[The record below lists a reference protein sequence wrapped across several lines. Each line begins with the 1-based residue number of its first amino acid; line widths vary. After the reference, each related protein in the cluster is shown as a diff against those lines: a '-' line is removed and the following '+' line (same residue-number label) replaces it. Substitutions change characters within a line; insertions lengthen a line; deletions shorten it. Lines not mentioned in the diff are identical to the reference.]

1 MAATIAE
8 ATGHDRQR
16 AKYTHRLGSESAEV
30 CAATYHT
37 FVRACVTKDGSG
49 WVEVKQNGNIIH
61 SFRIEAE

>member
-8 ATGHDRQR
+8 ATGHDRNR

-37 FVRACVTKDGSG
+37 FVRAWVSRDGSG
-49 WVEVKQNGNIIH
+49 NITVKQNGEVIH
-61 SFRIEAE
+61 RFDFGPE